1 MFPEDRFHPLG
12 PDADRLHD
20 DLVAATELES
30 TPRTSR
36 ELGSPLVLHQFL
48 PAWDVQAYLRVAG
61 IRLHVHNSRY
71 PTYEATGE
79 LPQLSDGNFLLPKE
93 QIIMHL
99 QTFHEDIDAFL
110 TDEQRSASFAFRSML
125 SEKLQRVMLFCRWV
139 DSATYREVTR
149 PHMKRHIPF
158 PLNLFLPKK
167 MHLETMEKLRSYGIS
182 SKEQAYVI
190 ARDCYTA
197 LNTKLE
203 CAGSAYFFGDKPSAL
218 DVAVFGHIVDAL
230 GNAQLAPTVH
240 QHAPLLVTL
249 AERIRDA
256 YFGAPGEQPSSL
268 SEAATYSENQANYF
282 STTALDSAFMKKVSP
297 PLQQAFLQPYRSLD
311 WSRREL
317 ASEVAQRK
325 REKEA
330 ERRRTAAAGDD
341 AQDKA
346 FEKGPRNVIIGA
358 IAALIVYAVA
368 AFPVAV
374 RFSDDDDDE
383 EEYYDEDD
391 EDDEDDDE

>member
-20 DLVAATELES
+20 DLMEAKELES
-30 TPRTSR
+30 TPRTSK
-36 ELGSPLVLHQFL
+36 ELGSALVLHQFL

-61 IRLHVHNSRY
+61 IRLHVHNSKY
-71 PTYEATGE
+71 PAYEATGE

-93 QIIMHL
+93 EIIMHL
-99 QTFHEDIDAFL
+99 QTFHTDIDEFL
-110 TDEQRSASFAFRSML
+110 TDAQRSESYAYRSML
-125 SEKLQRVMLFCRWV
+125 SEKLQRVMLYCRWV
-139 DSATYREVTR
+139 NSSTYREVTR

-167 MHLETMEKLRSYGIS
+167 IHMETMEKLRSYGIN

-203 CAGSAYFFGDKPSAL
+203 SSSLPYFFGDKPSAL

-230 GNAQLAPTVH
+230 GNSQLAATVH
-240 QHAPLLVTL
+240 QHAPLLITM
-249 AERIRDA
+249 AERIRNA
-256 YFGAPGEQPSSL
+256 YFGAPGEQPTSL
-268 SEAATYSENQANYF
+268 SDEAVYTENQANYF
-282 STTALDSAFMKKVSP
+282 ASTSLDSAFMKKVSP
-297 PLQQAFLQPYRSLD
+297 PLQVAFLKPYRSLD

-317 ASEVAQRK
+317 ASEVAKKK
-325 REKEA
+325 REKDA
-330 ERRRTAAAGDD
+330 ERHAAAAGGEG

-346 FEKGPRNVIIGA
+346 FEKGPRN
-358 IAALIVYAVA
+358 
-368 AFPVAV
+368 
-374 RFSDDDDDE
+374 S
-383 EEYYDEDD
+383 
-391 EDDEDDDE
+391 

>member
-20 DLVAATELES
+20 DLVEATQLES
-30 TPRTSR
+30 TPKTSR
-36 ELGSPLVLHQFL
+36 ELGSALVLHQFL

-61 IRLHVHNSRY
+61 IRLHVHNSKY
-71 PTYEATGE
+71 PAYEATGE

-93 QIIMHL
+93 EIIMHL
-99 QTFHEDIDAFL
+99 QTFHTDIDEFL
-110 TDEQRSASFAFRSML
+110 SDAQRSESYAYRTML
-125 SEKLQRVMLFCRWV
+125 SEKLQRVMLYCRWV

-167 MHLETMEKLRSYGIS
+167 MHMDTMEKLRSYGIS
-182 SKEQAYVI
+182 TKEQAYVI

-197 LNTKLE
+197 LNAKLE
-203 CAGSAYFFGDKPSAL
+203 SAGTNYFFGDKPSAL

-230 GNAQLAPTVH
+230 GNTQLVATVH
-240 QHAPLLVTL
+240 QHAPLLITL
-249 AERIRDA
+249 AERIRDE
-256 YFGAPGEQPSSL
+256 YFGAPGEQPTSL
-268 SEAATYSENQANYF
+268 SEEAVYSENQANYF
-282 STTALDSAFMKKVSP
+282 TSTSLDSAFMKKVSP
-297 PLQQAFLQPYRSLD
+297 PLQVAFLKPYRSLD

-317 ASEVAQRK
+317 ASDVAKKR

-330 ERRRTAAAGDD
+330 ENRAAEGEE
-341 AQDKA
+341 QDKA

-358 IAALIVYAVA
+358 IAALVLYGVA
-368 AFPVAV
+368 ALPVAV
-374 RFSDDDDDE
+374 DFAED
-383 EEYYDEDD
+383 EYYEDEDEEDD
-391 EDDEDDDE
+391 EDE

>member
-20 DLVAATELES
+20 DLLDATELES
-30 TPRTSR
+30 TPRTSK

-61 IRLHVHNSRY
+61 IRLHVHNSKY
-71 PTYEATGE
+71 PAYEATGE

-93 QIIMHL
+93 EIIMHL
-99 QTFHEDIDAFL
+99 QTFHIDIDDFL
-110 TDEQRSASFAFRSML
+110 TDAQRSESYAYRSML
-125 SEKLQRVMLFCRWV
+125 SEKLQRVMLYCRWV

-167 MHLETMEKLRSYGIS
+167 IHMETMEKLRSYGINT
-182 SKEQAYVI
+182 KEQAYVI

-203 CAGSAYFFGDKPSAL
+203 SSGSPYFFGDKPSAL

-230 GNAQLAPTVH
+230 GNSQLAATVH
-240 QHAPLLVTL
+240 QHAPLLITL
-249 AERIRDA
+249 AEHIRDA
-256 YFGAPGEQPSSL
+256 YFGAPGEQPTSL
-268 SEAATYSENQANYF
+268 SEEAMYTENQSNYF
-282 STTALDSAFMKKVSP
+282 ATTSLDSAFMKKVSP
-297 PLQQAFLQPYRSLD
+297 PLQVAFLKPYRSLD

-317 ASEVAQRK
+317 ASEVAKKK
-325 REKEA
+325 REGDA
-330 ERRRTAAAGDD
+330 ERRAAAAADEV
-341 AQDKA
+341 AQGKA

-358 IAALIVYAVA
+358 LAALVLYTLA
-368 AFPVAV
+368 ALPVAIQ
-374 RFSDDDDDE
+374 FGDDDDDDE
-383 EEYYDEDD
+383 YFEDGDEY
-391 EDDEDDDE
+391 EDDDE